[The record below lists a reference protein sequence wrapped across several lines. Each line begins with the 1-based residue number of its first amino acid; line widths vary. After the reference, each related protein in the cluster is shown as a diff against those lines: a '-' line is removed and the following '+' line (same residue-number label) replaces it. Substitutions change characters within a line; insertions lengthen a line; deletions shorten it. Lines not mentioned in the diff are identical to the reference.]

1 MILDV
6 QNITKSFG
14 DNEVLKNAS
23 FHIEDHEKAAMV
35 GVNGAGKSTLLKVI
49 MQLIPP
55 DEGTA
60 VLSRGKTIG
69 YLSQQPDLS
78 GGLSIYD
85 ELLTVKSGVM
95 ELEENIRSSEL
106 KMKTLTGD
114 ALSSEMMRYARMSEE
129 FERAGGYA
137 LRSEATGVL
146 KGLGFCEEEF
156 SKDASVLSGGQKT
169 RVVLGRLLLSSPDII
184 LLDEPTNHLDLPS
197 ILWLETYLQNYR
209 GAVLV
214 VSHDRYFLNKIV
226 SKVIEVDHSHVTS
239 FSGTYDDYSRK
250 KADAYHAAALAYMKV
265 EKEKMHQEAVIRKL
279 ESFNREKSIRRAE
292 SRKKVLAKM
301 TMPEK
306 PAEDNAEMRFF
317 VRPRIESGN
326 DVLTVDSLGKSFS
339 RTPLFSGLSFEI
351 HKGERIALI
360 GGNGTGKST
369 ILKLINGILEPDSG
383 SIRMGTHVH
392 IGYYDQEMAV
402 LSPEKTI
409 FEEISDSYPTL
420 TETQIRFTLAAF
432 LFTGET
438 VFQKIESLSG
448 GERARV
454 SLAKLMLSEA
464 NFLILD
470 EPTNHLDIQSKE
482 ILENAL
488 CSYEGTVLC
497 VSHDRYF
504 INRTATRVLELA
516 GQSLHSYTGNYDDY
530 LARKEAMAS
539 AGIPDPD
546 GSPLSAEK
554 DSLKETDGTGS
565 AKNEWVARKTEE
577 ARLRK
582 KKSDLEKAEKKILSL
597 EEEDHQ
603 IDEQLSDP
611 VIACSPEKCMELSRR
626 KDEIESEIE
635 KAYSA
640 WDELQEES

>member
-6 QNITKSFG
+6 QNVSKTFSG
-14 DNEVLKNAS
+14 NEVLKNAS
-23 FHIEDHEKAAMV
+23 FHIEDREKAALV
-35 GVNGAGKSTLLKVI
+35 GINGAGKSTLLKII
-49 MQLIPP
+49 MQILPP

-78 GGLSIYD
+78 GGLSVYD
-85 ELLTVKSGVM
+85 QLLAVKADVM
-95 ELEENIRSSEL
+95 ELEKNMRLSE
-106 KMKTLTGD
+106 KRMKSLRDGELD
-114 ALSSEMMRYARMSEE
+114 SEMQRYARMTEE

-137 LRSEATGVL
+137 LKSEATGVL
-146 KGLGFCEEEF
+146 KGLGFSEEDF
-156 SKDASVLSGGQKT
+156 GKDASVLSGGQKT

-226 SKVIEVDHSHVTS
+226 TKVIEVDRGRVTS
-239 FSGTYDDYSRK
+239 WSGSYDDYSLK
-250 KADAYHAAALAYMKV
+250 KAEAWHAAALAYMKA
-265 EKEKMHQEAVIRKL
+265 ERERKHQEAVIKKL

-292 SRKKVLAKM
+292 SRKKVLEKM

-306 PAEDNAEMRFF
+306 PVEENAEMRFF
-317 VRPRIESGN
+317 VKPRIESGH
-326 DVLTVDSLGKSFS
+326 DVLSAENLTKAFDGRTLFSSISFS
-339 RTPLFSGLSFEI
+339 IFR
-351 HKGERIALI
+351 GERIALI

-369 ILKLINGILEPDSG
+369 ILKIINGLLAPDAG
-383 SIRMGTHVH
+383 EIRLGTHVH
-392 IGYYDQEMAV
+392 VGYYDQEMAV
-402 LSPEKTI
+402 LHSEKTI

-420 TETQIRFTLAAF
+420 TATQIRLTLAAF
-432 LFTGET
+432 LFTGED
-438 VFQKIESLSG
+438 VFKKIESLSG

-488 CSYEGTVLC
+488 RSYEGTVLC

-504 INRTATRVLELA
+504 INRTATRILELSNRTLTSSM
-516 GQSLHSYTGNYDDY
+516 GSYDDFM
-530 LARKEAMAS
+530 AWKETQAAKISEDASFSGSIPSSDAAS
-539 AGIPDPD
+539 ADVS
-546 GSPLSAEK
+546 GSK
-554 DSLKETDGTGS
+554 DEWK
-565 AKNEWVARKTEE
+565 AKKAEE
-577 ARLRK
+577 ARIRK
-582 KKSDLEKAEKKILSL
+582 RKSDLEKAEKKILSL
-597 EEEDHQ
+597 EEEDHAV
-603 IDEQLSDP
+603 DEQLSNP
-611 VIACSPEKCMELSRR
+611 EIACNPARCIELSAR

-635 KAYSA
+635 KAYSL
-640 WDELQEES
+640 WNDLQEED